1 VVAVAIDDF
10 IIFNGDV
17 ATVKFNNVVMHAAP
31 NSHSVS
37 PGLRILKTQIFYLT
51 GDELPPAGSYE
62 VSVSFTR
69 KVDVAAGGAVS
80 LFGVQ
85 PGAPVA
91 AATNVKPL
99 SLGPIRTTINA
110 PADSWV
116 VDLVASEIDASPTPG
131 PGQIKRF
138 SAARN
143 LFGIAGSAQAAT
155 TPGPTTLVWNNGLS
169 RLVTSAVAFAARPE
183 FRLTLATNGS
193 GTIQSDPAGDKFPAG
208 TRVTLTA
215 TPAPG
220 WRFEGWSGDLTGT
233 DNPAIITMDR
243 EKSITANFT
252 PLPPS
257 ITTQPLSQTV
267 TTGSNVTFSVRVN
280 GEPPLTYQTLTLQ
293 NTGSGVNVSYTLRD
307 AATGNVVMTYSATQ
321 AAASFTQFDTVAFYL
336 SKASGSANYNFIIE
350 AVDVSLS
357 GGSPGDPP
365 VITTQPASQ
374 TVSAGANV
382 TFTVGADGSAPL
394 SYQWLKNG
402 AAMAGAT
409 AAGLTL
415 TNVQAADA
423 GAYRVVVSNAAG
435 SATSATAVLTV
446 ETGPVA
452 PSITSQPASQIVV
465 VGGQAGFTVIAT
477 GTAPLS
483 YQWSK
488 NGSPI
493 AGATAATLNLTNVQ
507 QSDSGDYSVTV
518 SNSVGTATSGTATLT
533 VSDAPPTALY
543 DLAGFARAAT
553 GGGLP
558 PESDPN
564 YRKVFTA
571 DDLVAA
577 LGNRNTKVI
586 EIMNDLD
593 LGFNEV
599 PATAGAG
606 ALRSASAPLLHP
618 ALLTTGVSLID
629 IQDKNGLTI
638 FSANG
643 ATIRHATFN
652 VKRANNVIIRNLKF
666 DELWEWDESSKGKYD
681 KQGWDFITVDMTS
694 DNIWIDHCTF
704 TKAYDGVIDIKG
716 GTRNVTISWCSFLGD
731 DGGPGSFV
739 RRQIEALDQNRPAYP
754 MYDFLRS
761 NGFSVEDIIAISRSQ
776 KKGSL
781 VGANELDPA
790 NANHQVTLH
799 HNYYLNMQDRAPRLR
814 AGNAHAYDIYVNN
827 AEAFAA
833 KGLRDAIVAA
843 MTPSNAAKLNGGNA
857 TYSFDVVLNGA
868 ISTEGGAVLLEKSQL
883 IGVIFPLRNNQ
894 KDASLTQY
902 TGKILALDTLYQL
915 GGLVFRGDSNTP
927 DSPLA
932 PVPAPELAFSWN
944 GFATLPYVY
953 TTHDPTQLPLLLTGA
968 EGAGAGRLIW
978 TKENWLKTSY

>member
-1 VVAVAIDDF
+1 MISSRIRIGKNIVLAIAGALFAILLGFGISAQTQLFSDDF
-10 IIFNGDV
+10 QDGNDSGWAKSSVTWAVVTDGSLAYRQSGTSADSNARNGSPSWTNISVQARVKPIAFNGADRYV
-17 ATVKFNNVVMHAAP
+17 GVMTRVVNSNHYYFLALQNGNRLLIGKRAGSTPIILATKSFTF
-31 NSHSVS
+31 ST
-37 PGLRILKTQIFYLT
+37 GTFFTLRLDANGSSLT
-51 GDELPPAGSYE
+51 GFVNGTQQLTASDSEFTAGII
-62 VSVSFTR
+62 
-69 KVDVAAGGAVS
+69 GGAT
-80 LFGVQ
+80 FF
-85 PGAPVA
+85 
-91 AATNVKPL
+91 
-99 SLGPIRTTINA
+99 
-110 PADSWV
+110 
-116 VDLVASEIDASPTPG
+116 ASAS
-131 PGQIKRF
+131 F
-138 SAARN
+138 DD
-143 LFGIAGSAQAAT
+143 F
-155 TPGPTTLVWNNGLS
+155 
-169 RLVTSAVAFAARPE
+169 LVTSIGGGGGNPPAAPTG
-183 FRLTLATNGS
+183 LAATAGNAQVTLNWNASSGATSYNVKRSTTSGGPYTTIATGVTSTSFTNTGLTNGTTFFFVVSAVNAAGES
-193 GTIQSDPAGDKFPAG
+193 GNSNQAS
-208 TRVTLTA
+208 A
-215 TPAPG
+215 TPQNVQTPPPAP
-220 WRFEGWSGDLTGT
+220 TG
-233 DNPAIITMDR
+233 
-243 EKSITANFT
+243 
-252 PLPPS
+252 L
-257 ITTQPLSQTV
+257 
-267 TTGSNVTFSVRVN
+267 
-280 GEPPLTYQTLTLQ
+280 
-293 NTGSGVNVSYTLRD
+293 
-307 AATGNVVMTYSATQ
+307 AATAGNAQ
-321 AAASFTQFDTVAFYL
+321 
-336 SKASGSANYNFIIE
+336 
-350 AVDVSLS
+350 VSLS
-357 GGSPGDPP
+357 WN
-365 VITTQPASQ
+365 AS
-374 TVSAGANV
+374 S
-382 TFTVGADGSAPL
+382 
-394 SYQWLKNG
+394 
-402 AAMAGAT
+402 GAT
-409 AAGLTL
+409 SY
-415 TNVQAADA
+415 NVK
-423 GAYRVVVSNAAG
+423 RST
-435 SATSATAVLTV
+435 TSG
-446 ETGPVA
+446 GPY
-452 PSITSQPASQIVV
+452 T
-465 VGGQAGFTVIAT
+465 TIAT
-477 GTAPLS
+477 GVTS
-483 YQWSK
+483 TSFT
-488 NGSPI
+488 NTG
-493 AGATAATLNLTNVQ
+493 LTNGTTFFFVVSAVNATGESGNSNQASATPVQ
-507 QSDSGDYSVTV
+507 PAAGDIF
-518 SNSVGTATSGTATLT
+518 
-533 VSDAPPTALY
+533 
-543 DLAGFARAAT
+543 DLAGFAQAAT
-553 GGGLP
+553 GGGLL

-564 YRKVFTA
+564 YHKVFTA

-586 EIMNDLD
+586 EITNDLD

-599 PATAGAG
+599 PASARTG
-606 ALRSASAPLLHP
+606 ALRSASSPLLHP
-618 ALLTTGVSLID
+618 ALITSGVSLID

-761 NGFSVEDIIAISRSQ
+761 NGFSAEDIIAISRSQ
-776 KKGSL
+776 KKGHL

-790 NANHQVTLH
+790 NANHQLTLH
-799 HNYYLNMQDRAPRLR
+799 HNYYLNMQDRLPRLR

-833 KGLRDAIVAA
+833 KGARDAIVAA
-843 MTPSNAAKLNGGNA
+843 MTPSNAAKLNGSNA

>member
-1 VVAVAIDDF
+1 
-10 IIFNGDV
+10 
-17 ATVKFNNVVMHAAP
+17 
-31 NSHSVS
+31 
-37 PGLRILKTQIFYLT
+37 
-51 GDELPPAGSYE
+51 
-62 VSVSFTR
+62 
-69 KVDVAAGGAVS
+69 

-85 PGAPVA
+85 PGAPVV
-91 AATNVKPL
+91 AATNVKPI

-116 VDLVASEIDASPTPG
+116 VDIVASEINASPTPG
-131 PGQIKRF
+131 PAQIKRF

-143 LFGIAGSAQAAT
+143 LFGIAGSAQVAT
-155 TPGPTTLVWNNGLS
+155 TPGPTTLVWNNSLS

-183 FRLTLATNGS
+183 FRLTLSTTGS

-252 PLPPS
+252 PLPPG

-267 TTGSNVTFSVRVN
+267 TTGSNVTF
-280 GEPPLTYQTLTLQ
+280 
-293 NTGSGVNVSYTLRD
+293 
-307 AATGNVVMTYSATQ
+307 
-321 AAASFTQFDTVAFYL
+321 
-336 SKASGSANYNFIIE
+336 
-350 AVDVSLS
+350 
-357 GGSPGDPP
+357 
-365 VITTQPASQ
+365 
-374 TVSAGANV
+374 
-382 TFTVGADGSAPL
+382 
-394 SYQWLKNG
+394 
-402 AAMAGAT
+402 
-409 AAGLTL
+409 
-415 TNVQAADA
+415 
-423 GAYRVVVSNAAG
+423 
-435 SATSATAVLTV
+435 
-446 ETGPVA
+446 
-452 PSITSQPASQIVV
+452 
-465 VGGQAGFTVIAT
+465 
-477 GTAPLS
+477 
-483 YQWSK
+483 
-488 NGSPI
+488 
-493 AGATAATLNLTNVQ
+493 
-507 QSDSGDYSVTV
+507 
-518 SNSVGTATSGTATLT
+518 
-533 VSDAPPTALY
+533 
-543 DLAGFARAAT
+543 
-553 GGGLP
+553 
-558 PESDPN
+558 
-564 YRKVFTA
+564 
-571 DDLVAA
+571 
-577 LGNRNTKVI
+577 
-586 EIMNDLD
+586 
-593 LGFNEV
+593 
-599 PATAGAG
+599 
-606 ALRSASAPLLHP
+606 
-618 ALLTTGVSLID
+618 
-629 IQDKNGLTI
+629 
-638 FSANG
+638 
-643 ATIRHATFN
+643 
-652 VKRANNVIIRNLKF
+652 
-666 DELWEWDESSKGKYD
+666 
-681 KQGWDFITVDMTS
+681 
-694 DNIWIDHCTF
+694 
-704 TKAYDGVIDIKG
+704 
-716 GTRNVTISWCSFLGD
+716 TISWCSFLGD

-799 HNYYLNMQDRAPRLR
+799 HNYYLNMQDRLPRLR

-833 KGLRDAIVAA
+833 KGMRDAIVAA
-843 MTPSNAAKLNGGNA
+843 MTPSNAAKLNGSNA

-927 DSPLA
+927 GSPLA

-968 EGAGAGRLIW
+968 EGAGAGMLIW